1 MAYSL
6 GPTIV
11 KDGLVFAFDAA
22 NPRSYPGSGNNIWY
36 NLVGNNI
43 SASFYAEPQFGSY
56 NGGSLNFD
64 GADDAAIATI
74 GGRVE
79 DFSEFTLNAWIRLAS
94 STTTGNHS
102 AVGALFNAFGLGVF
116 NYKLI
121 FNVNQFL
128 RVGVAVLSPET
139 LQTGSWYM
147 LSGVF
152 GQSTLTAYLNGNF
165 SASTSSYISQ
175 SNPPSQFSDVWI
187 GTGFRFGVQLFR
199 GDIAQVQL
207 YSRPLSPSEVL
218 QNYKASKGRYGLK

>member
-11 KDGLVFAFDAA
+11 KDGLILAYDAA
-22 NPRSYPGSGNNIWY
+22 NPRSYVSGSDSWY

-43 SASFYAEPQFGSY
+43 SASFIAVPQFGSY

-64 GADDAAIATI
+64 GADDAAFATI

-94 STTTGNHS
+94 STTSGTHA
-102 AVGALFNAFGLGVF
+102 AVGALLNAFRLGVF
-116 NYKLI
+116 NYKLM
-121 FNVNQFL
+121 FGVNSVVS
-128 RVGVAVLSPET
+128 VGVSVPDTPT

-147 LSGVF
+147 ISGVF
-152 GQSTLTAYLNGNF
+152 GQSTLTAYLNGEF
-165 SASTSSYISQ
+165 AASTSSFISA
-175 SNPPSQFSDVWI
+175 SRPPSEFSDLFI
-187 GTGFRFGVQLFR
+187 GFGFRANAWLFR